1 MEIPKKKWES
11 LVKRVETLERNQK
24 EMKEMMGAI
33 VVDACGGPE
42 EVDGLLF
49 GDQEIDDED

>member
-11 LVKRVETLERNQK
+11 LVKRVEALERGQR
-24 EMKEMMGAI
+24 EMKEMMGTL

-42 EVDGLLF
+42 EVNELLF
-49 GDQEIDDED
+49 GDGEIDDED